1 MFKLIGG
8 VVVCGFALYGL
19 VNYLSRPKREPAI
32 KPGDSRQAGAV
43 DAGAAD
49 AGEKTSVGDANAE
62 HATA

>member
-19 VNYLSRPKREPAI
+19 VTYLSRPKRVAVI
-32 KPGDSRQAGAV
+32 KPGDSRQAGTV
-43 DAGAAD
+43 DAGAVD
-49 AGEKTSVGDANAE
+49 ASEQTSVGDANAA